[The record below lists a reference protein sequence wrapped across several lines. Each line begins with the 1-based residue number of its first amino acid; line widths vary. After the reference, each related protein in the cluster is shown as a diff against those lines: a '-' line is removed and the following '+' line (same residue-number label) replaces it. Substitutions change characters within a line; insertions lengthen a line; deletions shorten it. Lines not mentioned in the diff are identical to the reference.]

1 MKQKE
6 TKKKDSVTQK
16 NYQKL
21 EKLTGEH
28 PLKELLPDSH
38 VSYQAR
44 TRKNGKVTYFNF
56 HLAKEVGLIPKEHPL
71 EMNDIL
77 EESILKTFSLVI
89 INEYDTE
96 HNKKFKEED
105 IKPGTYMATRY
116 LQPQHKDNI
125 GLSSGDGRSIW
136 NGYVKHKG
144 KTWDISSRG
153 TGATK
158 LNQETLLFLM
168 VVDMLN

>member
-44 TRKNGKVTYFNF
+44 TRKNGK
-56 HLAKEVGLIPKEHPL
+56 HVGFGIVKFSRFSWFCCGNL
-71 EMNDIL
+71 
-77 EESILKTFSLVI
+77 SIS
-89 INEYDTE
+89 
-96 HNKKFKEED
+96 
-105 IKPGTYMATRY
+105 
-116 LQPQHKDNI
+116 
-125 GLSSGDGRSIW
+125 
-136 NGYVKHKG
+136 
-144 KTWDISSRG
+144 
-153 TGATK
+153 
-158 LNQETLLFLM
+158 
-168 VVDMLN
+168 